1 MAHHSPLLPDDV
13 RDDPLDE
20 VGELRNR
27 IAELERQV
35 SDYRQVTELLAQL
48 PKVLDA
54 DDRPFFPAL
63 VETLATSLG
72 ADYVIVGELRRL
84 AEVIRVLAI
93 YARATPRRPA
103 GPSLAGLA
111 RKWSASGNAFLPRRF
126 ASVSRSTRR
135 CRSGAPK
142 AISARRCLIVKATR
156 SGRRRPCGP
165 NRWPI
170 PTPPGRS

>member
-35 SDYRQVTELLAQL
+35 SDYRQVTERLAQL
-48 PKVLDA
+48 PKALDA

-72 ADYVIVGELRRL
+72 
-84 AEVIRVLAI
+84 
-93 YARATPRRPA
+93 
-103 GPSLAGLA
+103 
-111 RKWSASGNAFLPRRF
+111 
-126 ASVSRSTRR
+126 
-135 CRSGAPK
+135 
-142 AISARRCLIVKATR
+142 
-156 SGRRRPCGP
+156 
-165 NRWPI
+165 
-170 PTPPGRS
+170 PTT